1 MDKTKRQPRS
11 TNEQHK
17 PPVTPWRA
25 MRSGRSELGADAAAT
40 GAMAITTKMLVPVCG
55 DLDDDEEAREM
66 EQIHQA

>member
-1 MDKTKRQPRS
+1 
-11 TNEQHK
+11 
-17 PPVTPWRA
+17 